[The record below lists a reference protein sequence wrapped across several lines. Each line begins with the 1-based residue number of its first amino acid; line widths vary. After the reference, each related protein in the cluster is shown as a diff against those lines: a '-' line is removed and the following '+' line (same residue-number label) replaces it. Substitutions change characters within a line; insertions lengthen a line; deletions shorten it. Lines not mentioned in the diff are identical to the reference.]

1 MLLGL
6 WYHRKIIG
14 TNKTQEK
21 DTATACFVFILSL
34 QLSMSMYGTCGS
46 PHMSKV
52 AAAAFVMSHI
62 AAADTLR
69 LVRTINTLAFA
80 NRDRIS

>member
-6 WYHRKIIG
+6 WYHRKVIG

-34 QLSMSMYGTCGS
+34 QLSVSMYGTSGS
-46 PHMSKV
+46 LHMSNM

-69 LVRTINTLAFA
+69 LGGTISTLAFA
-80 NRDRIS
+80 NSDRIS